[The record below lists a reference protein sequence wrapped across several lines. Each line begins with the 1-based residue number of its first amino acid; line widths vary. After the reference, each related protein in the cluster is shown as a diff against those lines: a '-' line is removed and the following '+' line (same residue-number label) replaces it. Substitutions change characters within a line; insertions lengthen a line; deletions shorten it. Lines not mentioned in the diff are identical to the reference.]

1 VPELP
6 EVEVVRRGL
15 ETAIVDHAIAGVEIL
30 HPRSVRR
37 TPGGAAAFDALVGRE
52 VSAVARRGKFLWLL
66 LDDGGDA
73 VLAHLG
79 MSGQFLAQEPGQV
92 PEPGPH
98 LRARLTTDRGAEI
111 WFVDQRTFGYM
122 DLVAT
127 SPTPDGRPGG
137 TGSVL
142 PVVPQPAAHI
152 ARDLLDPDLDMTDLV
167 RRTRARRTQI
177 KRAMLDQSLV
187 SGIGNIYADEALWHA
202 RLHGTRATDALP
214 AAAVREAYEAARR
227 VMLRAL
233 EVGGTSFDAL
243 YVNVSGTPGTS
254 HENVDVQ
261 WVEGRSFGEGFI
273 GQFCP
278 SHLGI
283 RPSRLARSHVAG
295 ALSRCSYAPLRPAA
309 HRRMPVR
316 RAAFDIDPVGTASLS
331 AGEEP
336 EHRHRAG
343 LRMLRGVGHA

>member
-1 VPELP
+1 
-6 EVEVVRRGL
+6 
-15 ETAIVDHAIAGVEIL
+15 
-30 HPRSVRR
+30 
-37 TPGGAAAFDALVGRE
+37 
-52 VSAVARRGKFLWLL
+52 
-66 LDDGGDA
+66 
-73 VLAHLG
+73 
-79 MSGQFLAQEPGQV
+79 
-92 PEPGPH
+92 
-98 LRARLTTDRGAEI
+98 
-111 WFVDQRTFGYM
+111 M